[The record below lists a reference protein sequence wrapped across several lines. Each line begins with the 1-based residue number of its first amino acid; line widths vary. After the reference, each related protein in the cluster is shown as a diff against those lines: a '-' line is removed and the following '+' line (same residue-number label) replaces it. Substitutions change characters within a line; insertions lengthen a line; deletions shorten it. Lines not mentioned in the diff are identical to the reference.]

1 MISLLLNNGA
11 DAHCEYKVDVRG
23 VLRMAKNINVVL
35 SGLYTGKE
43 IIKSTNKKFAFVS
56 GGGYINKL
64 YVESVTPLNQ
74 SSVNNIADASLGQAV
89 FGPAG
94 AIAGMNQKQIIAE
107 IVWKNGAG
115 KSLIKVDSDIYEA
128 IVVGM
133 YEQVTEKE
141 QEAMAKSDER
151 HQMVSGVLA
160 VAIIIFGTLI
170 YCFPELF

>member
-1 MISLLLNNGA
+1 
-11 DAHCEYKVDVRG
+11 
-23 VLRMAKNINVVL
+23 MAKNINVVL
-35 SGLYTGKE
+35 SGLYAEKE
-43 IIKSTNKKFAFVS
+43 IIKSTNKKFAIVR

-89 FGPAG
+89 LGPAG
-94 AIAGMNQKQIIAE
+94 ALAGINQKQVIAE

-128 IVVGM
+128 IIVGM
-133 YEQVTEKE
+133 YEQITEEK
-141 QEAMAKSDER
+141 QEEIEKADTT
-151 HQMVSGVLA
+151 HQVIAGVLS
-160 VAIIIFGTLI
+160 VAIIFFGTLL